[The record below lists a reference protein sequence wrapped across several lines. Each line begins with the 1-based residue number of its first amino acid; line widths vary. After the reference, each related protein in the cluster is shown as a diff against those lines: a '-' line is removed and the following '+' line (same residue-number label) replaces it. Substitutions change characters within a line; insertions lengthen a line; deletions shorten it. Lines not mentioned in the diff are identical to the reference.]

1 MSEAFE
7 KLELNKLNVL
17 RLMQKCKKTAAS
29 TNVVIMNF
37 YDDELK
43 DKAPLLEFDKD
54 KLLENKDAIRYLLGQ
69 LHAVH
74 AGKKFMS
81 LPYALMNYKGE
92 NWTDDNMALY
102 ALLYLGCASLTLP
115 KFSQAMGGALC
126 PITDFKSLKPAFWP
140 PKDE

>member
-29 TNVVIMNF
+29 TEVRIMNF

-43 DKAPLLEFDKD
+43 DKAPLLDFDKD

-69 LHAVH
+69 LYAVH
-74 AGKKFMS
+74 AGKEFMS
-81 LPYALMNYKGE
+81 LPMGLMNYKGE

-102 ALLYLGCASLTLP
+102 ALYYLGCASLTLP
-115 KFSQAMGGALC
+115 KFCKAMGGAVS
-126 PITDFKSLKPAFWP
+126 PIADFKNLKPTFWP